1 MCAYPVLLAIT
12 SMQQAASNAQRIAKN
27 AIISLIVLN
36 AKKDMLLIVFILT
49 ANPNV
54 KSTRLSLLMN
64 VSAMKR
70 VAGISKEYAKFVL

>member
-36 AKKDMLLIVFILT
+36 AKKDMLLIAFILA

-54 KSTRLSLLMN
+54 K
-64 VSAMKR
+64 
-70 VAGISKEYAKFVL
+70 